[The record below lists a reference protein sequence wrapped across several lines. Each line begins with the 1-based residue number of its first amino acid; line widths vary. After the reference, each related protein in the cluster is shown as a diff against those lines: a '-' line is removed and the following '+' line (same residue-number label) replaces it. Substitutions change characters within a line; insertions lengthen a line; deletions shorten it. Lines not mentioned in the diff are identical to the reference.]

1 MLFSGLP
8 DCVLCVSFF
17 SPVCVGLLMPAKEE
31 QKKCEIIGSKLT
43 FRNPD
48 TGWAIFKVKTE
59 IGTGTACGEIPET
72 VGPGDVITLTGKWEV
87 NKKFGKQFKFTSLEV
102 EPPRTDNAEGVR
114 RLLMK
119 LPCVGAV
126 KAKWAIDTYGHEAA
140 WKLALT
146 DPAKLK
152 VPVNRCDEVM
162 AVAATLMSSF
172 EEQSYFLGLGLTQY
186 QINLIVKEF
195 GPGKDGGMK
204 VVQEAPYR
212 LLDIDGFGF
221 ITVDSIAL
229 RSGVNLGAEGRIAA
243 CVLFFLSSSQDNDG
257 HTWFYMSV
265 LINGQDWKGGI
276 TGVKELLK
284 KTAMDNDLALSGLP
298 DEEEIERV
306 VRGLAKSGKVVI
318 EKGRVFDAKSMRKEK
333 RIMAALG
340 L

>member
-1 MLFSGLP
+1 MTKP
-8 DCVLCVSFF
+8 
-17 SPVCVGLLMPAKEE
+17 KEELE

-43 FRNPD
+43 FRDPD
-48 TGWAIFKVKTE
+48 TGFAIFKVKTE
-59 IGTGTACGEIPET
+59 IGIGTAKGEIPET
-72 VGPGDVITLTGKWEV
+72 VGPGDLITLTGKWET
-87 NKKFGKQFKFTSLEV
+87 NKKFGKQFKFSSCKV
-102 EPPRTDNAEGVR
+102 EPPRTDSAEGVR

-119 LPCVGAV
+119 LPRIGEA
-126 KAKWAIDTYGHEAA
+126 KARWAIKEYGHEKA
-140 WKLALT
+140 WELALT

-152 VPVNRCDEVM
+152 VPMGKNDEVM
-162 AVAATLMSSF
+162 AMAATLMSSF
-172 EEQSYFLGLGLTQY
+172 EEQSYFLGLGLTQH
-186 QINLIVKEF
+186 QINLIVRKF

-284 KTAMDNDLALSGLP
+284 KTAMDQDMALSGLP
-298 DEEEIERV
+298 DEAEIERV

-318 EKGRVFDAKSMRKEK
+318 EEGRVFDAKSMRAEK
-333 RIMAALG
+333 GIMGALG

>member
-1 MLFSGLP
+1 
-8 DCVLCVSFF
+8 
-17 SPVCVGLLMPAKEE
+17 MPSKEE
-31 QKKCEIIGSKLT
+31 LEKKKCEIIGSKLT

-48 TGWAIFKVKTE
+48 TGWAIFRVRTE

-72 VGPGDVITLTGKWEV
+72 VGPGDVVTLTGKWET
-87 NKKFGKQFKFTSLEV
+87 NKRYGKQFKFSLCQV

-119 LPCVGAV
+119 LPGIGEAR
-126 KAKWAIDTYGHEAA
+126 ARWAIAEYGHEKA
-140 WKLALT
+140 WELALA

-152 VPVNRCDEVM
+152 VPPGRCDEVM

-172 EEQSYFLGLGLTQY
+172 EEQSYFLGLGLTPH
-186 QINLIVKEF
+186 QINLIVREF
-195 GPGKDGGMK
+195 GPGKNGGMK

-221 ITVDSIAL
+221 ITADSIAL
-229 RSGVNLGAEGRIAA
+229 RSGVNIGAEGRIAA
-243 CVLFFLSSSQDNDG
+243 CVLFFLADSRESGG

-284 KTAMDNDLALSGLP
+284 KTAMDQDMPLSGLP
-298 DEEEIERV
+298 DEVEIERV
-306 VRGLAKSGKVVI
+306 VRGLAKVGKVVI
-318 EKGRVFDAKSMRKEK
+318 EEGRVFDAKSMKAEK
-333 RIMAALG
+333 GIMAALG

>member
-1 MLFSGLP
+1 
-8 DCVLCVSFF
+8 VNKN
-17 SPVCVGLLMPAKEE
+17 KEE
-31 QKKCEIIGSKLT
+31 QKKCEIIGSRLT

-48 TGWAIFKVKTE
+48 TGWAIFRVKTE

-72 VGPGDVITLTGKWEV
+72 VGPGDLITLTGKWEV
-87 NKKFGKQFKFTSLEV
+87 NGRYGKQFKFSSIEV

-119 LPCVGAV
+119 LPCIGEV
-126 KAKWAIDTYGHEAA
+126 KAKWAIEEYGHENA

-152 VPVNRCDEVM
+152 VSPGRCDEVM

-172 EEQSYFLGLGLTQY
+172 EEQSYFLGLGLTQH
-186 QINLIVKEF
+186 QINLIVREF
-195 GPGKDGGMK
+195 GPGKNGGMK

-229 RSGVNLGAEGRIAA
+229 RSGVNIGAEGRIAA
-243 CVLFFLSSSQDNDG
+243 CVSFFLSDSRESCG
-257 HTWFYMSV
+257 HTYFYMSV

-284 KTAMDNDLALSGLP
+284 KTAMDQDMPLGGLP
-298 DEEEIERV
+298 DEVEIERV
-306 VRGLAKSGKVVI
+306 VRGLAKAGKVVI
-318 EKGRVFDAKSMRKEK
+318 EEGRVFDAKSMKAEK
-333 RIMAALG
+333 GIMRALG